1 MRAKYL
7 PRMVDPT
14 ATGIQADPAP
24 AKAQAIRCYEKAG
37 FRQVSLITTPDG
49 DALLMVIDRP
59 SYSIPGRSFLIV
71 LADREFMEPD
81 PTLEFI
87 SSLFFVGAVLSRTP
101 RSCQLEH

>member
-1 MRAKYL
+1 
-7 PRMVDPT
+7 MVDPT

-59 SYSIPGRSFLIV
+59 SYSIPGRSFLTV

-81 PTLEFI
+81 LTLRIDQPALFCWR
-87 SSLFFVGAVLSRTP
+87 SSQQDPALLPVGTLKNVFVPV
-101 RSCQLEH
+101 